1 MLSSIS
7 SSVHDTTY
15 TLIDCFHT
23 LIVQVLLFADQLLQ
37 FCASF
42 GRARSQLLCWPVL
55 GLVWCQVYKS
65 SVMSVEHKFV
75 LYISHPYMPLCL
87 TTGDN

>member
-1 MLSSIS
+1 MLSAIS
-7 SSVHDTTY
+7 LSVHETTH

-37 FCASF
+37 FCAS
-42 GRARSQLLCWPVL
+42 SQLLCWPVL

-75 LYISHPYMPLCL
+75 LYIGHPYMPLCL